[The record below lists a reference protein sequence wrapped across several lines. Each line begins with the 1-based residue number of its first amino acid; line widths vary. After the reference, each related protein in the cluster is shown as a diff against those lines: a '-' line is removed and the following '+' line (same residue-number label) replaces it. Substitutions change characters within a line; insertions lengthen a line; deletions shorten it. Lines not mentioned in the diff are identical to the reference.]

1 MERIIIIGNA
11 GGGKTT
17 LARTLSEKLNLP
29 LHMLDTVQ
37 WQPGWKLTPLDELE
51 KVLKSWTAE
60 EKWIIEGFGPMEL
73 MPLRFKNADT
83 IIYLDLP
90 LSQHIFWALKRQVQF
105 AFKNRPELPHGSP
118 TLPMTW
124 KILKALCKIHYKL
137 RPQLLQMLE
146 KEKAFKKVVWI
157 RSKGELEVFLKRF

>member
-1 MERIIIIGNA
+1 MERIVIIGNA

-17 LARTLSEKLNLP
+17 LARTLSEKLDLP
-29 LHMLDTVQ
+29 LHMLDSVQ
-37 WQPGWKLTPLDELE
+37 WQPGMIPTPLDELE
-51 KVLKSWTAE
+51 KVLKSWTGE

-90 LSQHIFWALKRQVQF
+90 LSQHVFWALKRQIQF
-105 AFKNRPELPHGSP
+105 AFKNRPELPPNSP

-124 KILKALCKIHYKL
+124 KIIKALFKIHYKL
-137 RPQLLQMLE
+137 RPELLKMLE
-146 KEKAFKKVVWI
+146 MEKAFKKVVWI
-157 RSKGELEVFLKRF
+157 RSKGELEEFLKGF